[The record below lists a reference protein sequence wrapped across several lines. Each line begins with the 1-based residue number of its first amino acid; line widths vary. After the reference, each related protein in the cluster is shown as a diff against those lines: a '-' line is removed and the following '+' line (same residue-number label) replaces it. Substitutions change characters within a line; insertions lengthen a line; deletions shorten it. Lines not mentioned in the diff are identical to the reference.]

1 MHPRSVVDEHEN
13 EFIAMSL
20 IDKRIMGKGFAVG
33 TTESKRNL
41 FGHVDPGHIASDP
54 LFDPILI
61 FTVLPVA
68 AVDQSVCFTVVHL
81 KVFVGGFVN
90 LKTGHDL
97 WLGVTVGLLRLR
109 MVEHVVWCAQ
119 NKKISNLRQ
128 PRSGVCQIR
137 IMSFD
142 QS

>member
-41 FGHVDPGHIASDP
+41 FGHVDPGHVASDP

-68 AVDQSVCFTVVHL
+68 AVDQSICFTVVHL
-81 KVFVGGFVN
+81 KEFVGVFVD
-90 LKTGHDL
+90 LKTGHVLLNVDEPVLDL
-97 WLGVTVGLLRLR
+97 GLDLSLF
-109 MVEHVVWCAQ
+109 M
-119 NKKISNLRQ
+119 
-128 PRSGVCQIR
+128 IR
-137 IMSFD
+137 FLN
-142 QS
+142 

>member
-33 TTESKRNL
+33 TMEGKRNL

-109 MVEHVVWCAQ
+109 MVEHVVWCV
-119 NKKISNLRQ
+119 
-128 PRSGVCQIR
+128 VCTE
-137 IMSFD
+137 
-142 QS
+142 

>member
-68 AVDQSVCFTVVHL
+68 AVDQSACFAVVHL
-81 KVFVGGFVN
+81 KEFVGGFVD
-90 LKTGHDL
+90 LKTGHDFEVL
-97 WLGVTVGLLRLR
+97 LVDTIGLDLDNR
-109 MVEHVVWCAQ
+109 
-119 NKKISNLRQ
+119 
-128 PRSGVCQIR
+128 
-137 IMSFD
+137 
-142 QS
+142 